1 MSVET
6 EDRYIDLLLTNSI
19 QTHSNQRVAL
29 NFNQNQS
36 QPVLRSTN
44 GYQLSII
51 RFSLNTETLPIFI
64 PAMQAGNTTIYSVT
78 MELNGKQYQQFM
90 QFEPQNLSPAEPDEY
105 YFVYSYQFVIYLIN
119 KCFSSC
125 LIGLNN
131 LTACPT
137 TLAPLMTFDSTS
149 QKCTLNINN
158 FYGYNEA
165 GKINIYLNS
174 ALYALLASV
183 PSCIVN
189 KNKLGMDYQINNLI
203 SQSPTALIQDYST
216 IALWNPVASIIF
228 TSNLIPIYQSQTPP
242 VQIYENG

>member
-1 MSVET
+1 
-6 EDRYIDLLLTNSI
+6 
-19 QTHSNQRVAL
+19 
-29 NFNQNQS
+29 
-36 QPVLRSTN
+36 
-44 GYQLSII
+44 
-51 RFSLNTETLPIFI
+51 
-64 PAMQAGNTTIYSVT
+64 
-78 MELNGKQYQQFM
+78 
-90 QFEPQNLSPAEPDEY
+90 
-105 YFVYSYQFVIYLIN
+105 
-119 KCFSSC
+119 
-125 LIGLNN
+125 
-131 LTACPT
+131 
-137 TLAPLMTFDSTS
+137 MTFDSTS

-242 VQIYENG
+242 VQIYENGQLVNNSSTFNYLNILTDFIANDLDFTSYIQYSASVYRFLSLKPNVEIRNIDLQVYWQSKNTGKLRPLYLGAGGSASVKILLSRV